1 MSLLSDDDSLH
12 GKSWAEICDAELR
25 ANENENTSVQ
35 SPVKKSIEEGEVTDT
50 SVDENTNDARS
61 ENASPEDCKVRNNS
75 TFRNISHT
83 FAINTCEIKNISAK
97 CGTVSE
103 IRSTSVKSVSTDDVM
118 NQSIEEGEIRDSSFE
133 LTTNSNTTPRKMNV
147 FSYAKVVR
155 GLKTDTNKSLV
166 NDDLSL
172 TSHLDIFHVNSPEK
186 IQEEEKTNSEIEI
199 MLDEDTVMFSPCK
212 KEENP
217 PKNMKRPFM
226 LIDSPVQKS
235 KKGITG
241 ITSIY
246 KIAKSMIG
254 DDVHSSTNDKI
265 ETQSN
270 DDGVEKNVSSP
281 R

>member
-25 ANENENTSVQ
+25 ANGNTSVQ
-35 SPVKKSIEEGEVTDT
+35 SPSKKSIEDGEITDT
-50 SVDENTNDARS
+50 SADENTNDASTVNAFS
-61 ENASPEDCKVRNNS
+61 ENCEVRDNS

-83 FAINTCEIKNISAK
+83 FATNTCEIKDILAK
-97 CGTVSE
+97 CGAVSKN
-103 IRSTSVKSVSTDDVM
+103 RSTSVRSVSTGIL
-118 NQSIEEGEIRDSSFE
+118 NQSIEEGEIRDSSFQF
-133 LTTNSNTTPRKMNV
+133 TTNSNTTPRKMNV

-155 GLKTDTNKSLV
+155 GLKTDTNKSVV

-235 KKGITG
+235 KKGVTG